1 MAQTLVIVL
10 EKQNDQPTPSKV
22 LPKSSLSLSCLGE
35 LTKSVQGGHAVPSC
49 FLTERSPFTGARPL
63 KAPRQEEPQK
73 VHSDPPSFSL
83 SCQSA
88 ANLSQAQT
96 SCAMTCR
103 GAQESQA
110 GRETRLPSLC
120 GPASLSLWTG
130 ALGAASQH
138 LSTKEHVTCTWGK
151 PSPWDTPLVEGK
163 EHLQRQSEGGGELPP
178 GA

>member
-120 GPASLSLWTG
+120 GPEPWVLPLSI
-130 ALGAASQH
+130 
-138 LSTKEHVTCTWGK
+138 C
-151 PSPWDTPLVEGK
+151 
-163 EHLQRQSEGGGELPP
+163 LQRSMSPVPGGSLAHGTLLWWRAKNTFRDNQREVGSCRQGPER
-178 GA
+178 